1 MTSPA
6 GQFDTILPSYLRR
19 SICFESSL
27 TGSGAIQNLLRQFT
41 NVKPYFIEENKSLKN
56 NCKKKY
62 RANSCPLIN
71 LIQKLKKLRN
81 FKYRIFFE
89 PDKNIHEKEF
99 RKLIRLRS
107 LRIHYFRRIKF
118 LAVLN
123 TGQQNLS
130 GWS

>member
-27 TGSGAIQNLLRQFT
+27 TGSGAIYYVNLLTLNLILLR
-41 NVKPYFIEENKSLKN
+41 KIKSLKS
-56 NCKKKY
+56 NCKKKIEQI
-62 RANSCPLIN
+62 RVHIN
-71 LIQKLKKLRN
+71 QLNPKIEKIEEF
-81 FKYRIFFE
+81 FKYRIFE